1 MFIILGKLLNIFNPV
16 IWFAYFVFNKK
27 IYEVALTN
35 SLVQNISIVRIEAE
49 FVETNT
55 DRKLLLPAFT
65 DLFFV
70 CLGYNLLYNLLCVAF
85 EQNCWTRY
93 KSVKNFSQLKSLC
106 IMIHVRCACACVVFL
121 LRTKVSDPCK
131 VKL

>member
-1 MFIILGKLLNIFNPV
+1 MHILFLI
-16 IWFAYFVFNKK
+16 KK

-106 IMIHVRCACACVVFL
+106 IMIHVRCAVRVRVLFFYL
-121 LRTKVSDPCK
+121 EQRSRIR
-131 VKL
+131 VK